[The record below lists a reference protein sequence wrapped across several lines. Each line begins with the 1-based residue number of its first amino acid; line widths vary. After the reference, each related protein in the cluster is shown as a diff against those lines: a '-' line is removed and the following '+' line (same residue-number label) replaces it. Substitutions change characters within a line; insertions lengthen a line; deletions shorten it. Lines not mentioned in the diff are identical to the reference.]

1 MESYNFSVTFGDTTI
16 IYIKEKKKTLSTK
29 ILLVHATEYFFG
41 CYQFRMRRNSPIN
54 WLIWNQFELFDSSP
68 LTFFGFWFLTPD
80 PFGKAQIETLN
91 SSKPFTVLL
100 VSIAYDHF
108 GHFMVFICVVFLHD
122 KKFSLVFLKS
132 QRFSWNKSWCDC
144 HCTNVETEAEE
155 VTVSPEKKDVLYF
168 FLSVSYT
175 SHPGKENYNPK
186 EWHYCKYSF
195 HYFLCGFNSYL
206 TKQLEKADSRHTNQ
220 TNE

>member
-1 MESYNFSVTFGDTTI
+1 MKPIWI
-16 IYIKEKKKTLSTK
+16 IWFI
-29 ILLVHATEYFFG
+29 
-41 CYQFRMRRNSPIN
+41 SPD
-54 WLIWNQFELFDSSP
+54 L
-68 LTFFGFWFLTPD
+68 FWFLVLNPRSLWKSTD
-80 PFGKAQIETLN
+80 RNIKFQQTFHSVVSFYSIWPFWTFHG
-91 SSKPFTVLL
+91 
-100 VSIAYDHF
+100 
-108 GHFMVFICVVFLHD
+108 FICVVFLHD

-132 QRFSWNKSWCDC
+132 QQFSWNKSWCDC